1 MIKRAE
7 KYLELIDQR
16 IKEYR
21 ILGDNL
27 YKAKEDY
34 RQNPNFENRLR
45 LEALIAYFEK
55 FELSKFFQI
64 PEKEYEL
71 SKEYLTVYIDKN
83 WRAFEFDR
91 IFKGLDFLNKLY
103 TVEHKLQSR
112 ESRMV
117 KGESRSYIY
126 ERAKLYHY
134 LAPFEEL
141 QVTRIQYASPG
152 LINFKGSEKIVSK
165 ILSFVEKIITF
176 EFVRKVVDNYDYYR
190 HKRPLNIQNDKNDLR
205 RAIKQTEIEVIE
217 EETRK
222 LQAENNLE
230 EEKYNRQKSK
240 LERIKELFN
249 EFLEIS
255 ELIDKL
261 DERGIAKKEILE
273 NQLINVVGSL
283 HNLGFETEKIKLIK
297 EKNEGGG

>member
-7 KYLELIDQR
+7 KYLELIEQR

-27 YKAKEDY
+27 YRAKEDY
-34 RQNPNFENRLR
+34 RQNPSFENKLR

-55 FELSKFFQI
+55 FELSKFSQI

-71 SKEYLTVYIDKN
+71 NKENLTVYIDKN

-103 TVEHKLQSR
+103 TVEHKLRSR
-112 ESRMV
+112 ESRMF
-117 KGESRSYIY
+117 KGESRRYIY

-141 QVTRIQYASPG
+141 KVTKIQYASPG

-165 ILSFVEKIITF
+165 ILSFVEKVITF
-176 EFVRKVVDNYDYYR
+176 EFARKVVDNYDYYK

-205 RAIKQTEIEVIE
+205 KAIKKTEVEVIE

-230 EEKYNRQKSK
+230 EEKYNRQKRK
-240 LERIKELFN
+240 IERIKELFN

-261 DERGIAKKEILE
+261 DERRIAKKEILE
-273 NQLINVVGSL
+273 RQLISVVGSL
-283 HNLGFETEKIKLIK
+283 HNLGFETEKIKVIK
-297 EKNEGGG
+297 EENEDGG